1 MREVDVIGMT
11 MQGWPVAGRVIA
23 AVLLAAAVSAAA
35 PAAARAQGSSPNSGR
50 ISFTGNLDATNAY
63 LFRGIP
69 QDDTKVI
76 LWPSID
82 AGVALSSRLKLNVGL
97 WNSLDTGATGLDGP
111 SGKLWYES
119 DFYGSLTYT
128 VGGLSMGAMYTGY
141 TSPNNAFA
149 TVQEIA
155 VKVAHSGR
163 MKPYVLTA
171 FELKGQADG
180 GQGLGRYLE
189 VGGAPSWGTALTLA
203 VPVKVGLSLGDY
215 YELLSSQGDERF
227 GFFSV
232 AGTLTRTM
240 SSGAYGSWNVH
251 GGVEYLL
258 LGDRNALVLGSDSKV
273 VGSVGI
279 GFSY

>member
-1 MREVDVIGMT
+1 MRRWGLATHVVK
-11 MQGWPVAGRVIA
+11 A
-23 AVLLAAAVSAAA
+23 AWLAAAITAAA
-35 PAAARAQGSSPNSGR
+35 ASHVQAQGSGPNSGR
-50 ISFTGNLDATNAY
+50 ISLTGSLDATNAY

-76 LWPSID
+76 LWPVID
-82 AGVALSSRLKLNVGL
+82 AGVALSPRFKVNVGL
-97 WNSLDTGATGLDGP
+97 WNSLHTGATGVDGP

-119 DFYGSLTYT
+119 DFYSSLTYT
-128 VGGLSMGAMYTGY
+128 AGGISVGAIYTGY

-149 TVQEIA
+149 TVQELGI
-155 VKVAHSGR
+155 KVAQGGR
-163 MKPYVLTA
+163 LKPYVLAA

-180 GQGLGRYLE
+180 GDAKGRYLE
-189 VGGAPSWGTALTLA
+189 VGGAPSWGSALSLA
-203 VPVKVGLSLGDY
+203 VPVKVGISLGDY
-215 YELLSSQGDERF
+215 YELLAAQGDERF

-258 LGDRNALVLGSDSKV
+258 LGDRNKLVLGSDSKV
-273 VGSVGI
+273 VGSVGV